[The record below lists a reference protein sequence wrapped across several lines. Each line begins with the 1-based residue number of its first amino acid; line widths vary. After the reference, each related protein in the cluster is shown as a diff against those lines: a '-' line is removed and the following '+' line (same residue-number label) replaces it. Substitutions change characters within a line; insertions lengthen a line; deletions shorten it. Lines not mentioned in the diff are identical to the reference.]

1 MQYEFSAMVVY
12 WCRIGILVFN
22 FDLMSLGSADSLTWS
37 GSIAQVTSSS
47 KELACASWP
56 AGTVKFI
63 FSISG
68 DLVCLGGRSG
78 ARAERPCM
86 RGAVASG
93 VFNRDCWI
101 FSTRACARD
110 TVLWEAWLSSLVSGK
125 GTVMLRNVSCN
136 GTTLRTFFG
145 VIEDGC
151 RLRSLA
157 LLSAESNFFVLS
169 SAGELPHHPKNPKHI
184 NNKINSCVCKCNKA
198 KTGYMPMTTNKTKR
212 QKQKQT

>member
-1 MQYEFSAMVVY
+1 M
-12 WCRIGILVFN
+12 
-22 FDLMSLGSADSLTWS
+22 
-37 GSIAQVTSSS
+37 
-47 KELACASWP
+47 
-56 AGTVKFI
+56 
-63 FSISG
+63 SG

-110 TVLWEAWLSSLVSGK
+110 TVPWEAWLSSLVSGK
-125 GTVMLRNVSCN
+125 GTVMLRNVRCN

-184 NNKINSCVCKCNKA
+184 SI
-198 KTGYMPMTTNKTKR
+198 TKSTHVFVSAI
-212 QKQKQT
+212 KQKLVTCP